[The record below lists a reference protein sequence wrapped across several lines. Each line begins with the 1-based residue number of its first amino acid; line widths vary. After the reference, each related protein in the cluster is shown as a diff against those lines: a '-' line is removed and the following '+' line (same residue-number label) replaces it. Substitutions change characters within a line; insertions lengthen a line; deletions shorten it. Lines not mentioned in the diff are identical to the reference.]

1 MEIKN
6 KLTVTRA
13 GVGEG
18 WWVMGKEGEGSSQG
32 TCVKDPWTKT
42 MRGKIESGSC
52 EVGRAGESNVRK
64 MRTTVIEQ

>member
-1 MEIKN
+1 M
-6 KLTVTRA
+6 
-13 GVGEG
+13 
-18 WWVMGKEGEGSSQG
+18 KEGDGSSQG